1 MRPKLQSKGPVG
13 PKAPRRSA
21 IPRRENYGPSV
32 RGAKKEEDRPY
43 AEEAAKETKRR
54 LPTPTAEEEKEIQD
68 AYARQEVELQKPAL
82 ADRQQAALN
91 ARAQS
96 RFGVDATFT
105 DAFPTL
111 KKDMVVP
118 IVLRYTNGYTP
129 PNPSWRDVKQKI
141 AGGYPQQCV
150 ELTLAKVTDDFHSGR
165 QVEVEFERSLCMS
178 YQNGS
183 RELTNFYALH
193 KDGTIKYLDDDGC
206 FREWIHHVPQ
216 WEFAT
221 LPMVAPMCVGV
232 DL

>member
-1 MRPKLQSKGPVG
+1 MKREASTPLRP
-13 PKAPRRSA
+13 
-21 IPRRENYGPSV
+21 
-32 RGAKKEEDRPY
+32 
-43 AEEAAKETKRR
+43 AAKRMKEMEQKFAKAGEEMRRR
-54 LPTPTAEEEKEIQD
+54 LPTPSEAEEQEIKD
-68 AYARQEVELQKPAL
+68 AYARQNEELKKPSL
-82 ADRQQAALN
+82 VDRQQAALN
-91 ARAQS
+91 ARAQR

-129 PNPSWRDVKQKI
+129 PNPSWRDLKQKI

>member
-1 MRPKLQSKGPVG
+1 MRPKLQSKVPVG
-13 PKAPRRSA
+13 SKVPRRSA
-21 IPRRENYGPSV
+21 ISRRENYGPSV
-32 RGAKKEEDRPY
+32 RGAKKEEGRPFAQA
-43 AEEAAKETKRR
+43 AEETKRR

-96 RFGVDATFT
+96 SFGVDATFT

-111 KKDMVVP
+111 KKEMVVP

-165 QVEVEFERSLCMS
+165 QVAHQLLR
-178 YQNGS
+178 
-183 RELTNFYALH
+183 A
-193 KDGTIKYLDDDGC
+193 
-206 FREWIHHVPQ
+206 PQ
-216 WEFAT
+216 
-221 LPMVAPMCVGV
+221 
-232 DL
+232 

>member
-1 MRPKLQSKGPVG
+1 MKTRTPAHRQHPNDSKVM
-13 PKAPRRSA
+13 
-21 IPRRENYGPSV
+21 
-32 RGAKKEEDRPY
+32 EEVDQKFAQA
-43 AEEAAKETKRR
+43 AEETKRR

-68 AYARQEVELQKPAL
+68 AYARQEMELQKPAL
-82 ADRQQAALN
+82 ADRQKAALN

-118 IVLRYTNGYTP
+118 IVLRYTTGFTP
-129 PNPSWRDVKQKI
+129 PNPSWRDVKQQI

-165 QVEVEFERSLCMS
+165 QVEVEFERSVCMS

-193 KDGTIKYLDDDGC
+193 NDGTIKYLDHEGY
-206 FREWIHHVPQ
+206 FRELIYHVPR
-216 WEFAT
+216 WEFAN
-221 LPMVAPMCVGV
+221 LSMVAPICIGV

>member
-1 MRPKLQSKGPVG
+1 MKRGSTST
-13 PKAPRRSA
+13 RSA
-21 IPRRENYGPSV
+21 
-32 RGAKKEEDRPY
+32 AKRMKHIEQKFAKA
-43 AEEAAKETKRR
+43 AEETFRH
-54 LPTPTAEEEKEIQD
+54 LPTPSDAEEQEIND
-68 AYARQEVELQKPAL
+68 AYARQNEELKKPSL

-91 ARAQS
+91 ARAQR

-129 PNPSWRDVKQKI
+129 PNPSWRDMKQKI
-141 AGGYPQQCV
+141 AGGYQQQCV
-150 ELTLAKVTDDFHSGR
+150 ELTLARITDSGR
-165 QVEVEFERSLCMS
+165 QVEVELERSVCMS

-206 FREWIHHVPQ
+206 FREWIHHVPR
-216 WEFAT
+216 WEFAN

-232 DL
+232 DP